1 MTEVEGMGYEAEI
14 RQPLERAAWE
24 QREIYAH
31 LGLALYFCQ
40 VVEAALVTHLPPCKG
55 RPRDAA

>member
-1 MTEVEGMGYEAEI
+1 MGYEAEI